1 MNPRTVT
8 GALLRVPM
16 EGMSHSGD
24 MWMPPGV
31 HRFAIFR
38 HQNRSMADILRRAR
52 ATAYAHT
59 GTMHPRWEHIRSAGR
74 RAEELAR
81 TGLVPRRIVVAA
93 WLHDVGYGP
102 ALLDTGFHPLDGAR
116 FLRSNGWPEEVASL
130 VAWHS
135 AADRDA
141 ERRGLE
147 DQLAAF
153 APPPQLELDMLNL
166 IDLSTSPTGAAVTDC
181 ERIAEVIAR
190 HGPSSPTGSAKII
203 AREELL
209 ASSARAKAYLG
220 LPESWP
226 APVETDRNRTR
237 ERAAKVK
244 AAVAGC
250 C

>member
-1 MNPRTVT
+1 M
-8 GALLRVPM
+8 
-16 EGMSHSGD
+16 
-24 MWMPPGV
+24 
-31 HRFAIFR
+31 
-38 HQNRSMADILRRAR
+38 
-52 ATAYAHT
+52 
-59 GTMHPRWEHIRSAGR
+59 
-74 RAEELAR
+74 
-81 TGLVPRRIVVAA
+81 
-93 WLHDVGYGP
+93 
-102 ALLDTGFHPLDGAR
+102 
-116 FLRSNGWPEEVASL
+116 ASL